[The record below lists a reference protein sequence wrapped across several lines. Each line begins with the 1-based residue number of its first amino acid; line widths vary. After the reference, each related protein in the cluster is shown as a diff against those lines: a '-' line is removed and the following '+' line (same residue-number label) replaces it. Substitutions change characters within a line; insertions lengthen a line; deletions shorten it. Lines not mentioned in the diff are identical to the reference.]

1 MLRSQLEIER
11 AKVKE
16 LDAIIQKMKSLLPEM
31 YSDINPG
38 YISFSLTAQ
47 LLYIT
52 FLKFHI

>member
-16 LDAIIQKMKSLLPEM
+16 LDAIIQEMKSLLPEM

-38 YISFSLTAQ
+38 YISFSLTAH
-47 LLYIT
+47 YIT
-52 FLKFHI
+52 FLKFRI

>member
-16 LDAIIQKMKSLLPEM
+16 LDAIIQEMKSLLPEM